1 MVLALSACGGAADER
16 ADTAASEPA
25 GTQPSD
31 DGDDVDS
38 AGVDTSSPD
47 SVAPLPAECTAGP
60 FSADV
65 RIANAYAEL
74 EVIEDPAFA
83 FTDAVAVRLQP
94 GAYSVFLG
102 DYDLDPALFASW
114 ETQHPPADHTL
125 VQLYLTTFGGG
136 QIETDPAELVPGDVI
151 VASSEIDGSKVLGL
165 TFERGLAA
173 GDPAYL
179 AYNTSSTPEGQAE
192 VLGINDTHL
201 CLKVDYLDYEGAS
214 TTNGV
219 VDVYPE
225 QKRFAATFTAEII
238 DF

>member
-1 MVLALSACGGAADER
+1 MVLSLSSCGGAADER
-16 ADTAASEPA
+16 ADATADEPA
-25 GTQPSD
+25 DTQPADAD
-31 DGDDVDS
+31 DG
-38 AGVDTSSPD
+38 AGTGVDTSSPD
-47 SVAPLPAECTAGP
+47 TVAPLPAACTVGA
-60 FSADV
+60 FTADV

-74 EVIEDPAFA
+74 EVVTDPAFG

-136 QIETDPAELVPGDVI
+136 GQIDTDPAELVAGDVI

-165 TFERGLAA
+165 TFERGLDA
-173 GDPAYL
+173 GDPPYL

-192 VLGINDTHL
+192 VLGINETHL

-219 VDVYPE
+219 ADVYPV
-225 QKRFAATFTAEII
+225 QKRFAATFTAEIV